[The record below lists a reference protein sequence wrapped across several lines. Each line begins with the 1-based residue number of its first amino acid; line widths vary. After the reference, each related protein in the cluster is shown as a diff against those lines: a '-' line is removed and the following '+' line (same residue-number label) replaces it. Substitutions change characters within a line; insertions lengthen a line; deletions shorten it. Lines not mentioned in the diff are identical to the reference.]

1 MNAISKCTLIY
12 EYHCRELIYDD
23 NTVCEGVCLF
33 YRSSFTVRQ
42 LQLPHYRSS
51 EIMAVSIH
59 ESGINLVIVVIY
71 RPGSQQADTTFFE
84 DFSDLGERVAA
95 MSAPVIM
102 LGDINIHIDDAS
114 LSSTSN
120 FMDIVTSCGMQQLV
134 TGPTHRAGHTLDVV
148 IVHNT
153 TSATVVIEPPVISD
167 HSVITVTV
175 DVVSARETSTV
186 TVTKRD

>member
-1 MNAISKCTLIY
+1 MKAVTTTSGN
-12 EYHCRELIYDD
+12 H
-23 NTVCEGVCLF
+23 EGVCLF

-59 ESGINLVIVVIY
+59 GSGINLVIAVIY
-71 RPGSQQADTTFFE
+71 RPGSQQADTAFFE
-84 DFSDLGERVAA
+84 DFSDNGERVAA

-120 FMDIVTSCGMQQLV
+120 FMDIVSGCGMQQLV
-134 TGPTHRAGHTLDVV
+134 TGPTHRAGT
-148 IVHNT
+148 
-153 TSATVVIEPPVISD
+153 
-167 HSVITVTV
+167 HSTW
-175 DVVSARETSTV
+175 
-186 TVTKRD
+186 